1 MLPLVAQDFHSAVE
15 GALSDEDYV
24 AELYEAMLEEGR
36 EALERGMELAAQR
49 AVRKAE
55 VKVHTDTALAKQL
68 LLPVTRAVHLCW
80 AGCLRY

>member
-1 MLPLVAQDFHSAVE
+1 MSQVAKPTDICSCGAQDFHSAVE

-24 AELYEAMLEEGR
+24 SELYEAMLEEGR

-55 VKVHTDTALAKQL
+55 VKVHV
-68 LLPVTRAVHLCW
+68 LPHLGINLVVW
-80 AGCLRY
+80 DL